1 MHRKSTRL
9 VYQLV
14 TSQLDQLEA
23 VTAVKRLGFTSDLQL
38 RARARSPQL
47 EVHQRTRGPA
57 PHKVQGRCYFL
68 KWFW

>member
-23 VTAVKRLGFTSDLQL
+23 VTAVKRLGFTSDLQI
-38 RARARSPQL
+38 AAARSPSADS
-47 EVHQRTRGPA
+47 RAGTP
-57 PHKVQGRCYFL
+57 
-68 KWFW
+68 